1 MSNTDTSLP
10 AGRGKNRQDLAFT
23 DKRFAKE
30 FFEQNLGL
38 VLYGCHRYGLSRED
52 AYDVYVDCVVAVLG
66 QLRDGSFRGE
76 CAVET
81 YLFQIFRFRC
91 IKSLRGKAAFPKP
104 ASFVPLVD
112 RTSSDPGPESSLE
125 IRDAID
131 QLKSRCD
138 KLNIRLWQILEDLI
152 IKGYDLEEIAQRVG
166 LKSGACVAS
175 VKWRYM
181 KRLRLGA

>member
-1 MSNTDTSLP
+1 MSNPDTSLP
-10 AGRGKNRQDLAFT
+10 AGRGKNPQGLAFT

-30 FFEQNLGL
+30 LFEQNLGL
-38 VLYGCHRYGLSRED
+38 VPYGCHRYGLSPED
-52 AYDVYVDCVVAVLG
+52 AYDVYVDSVVEVLA
-66 QLRDGSFRGE
+66 QLQDGRFRSE
-76 CAVET
+76 CALET

-91 IKSLRGKAAFPKP
+91 IKALRGKAALPKP
-104 ASFVPLVD
+104 VSFVSLVD
-112 RTSSDPGPESSLE
+112 RSSSDPGPESSLE
-125 IRDAID
+125 IRDALD

-138 KLNIRLWQILEDLI
+138 RLNHRLWKILEDLI